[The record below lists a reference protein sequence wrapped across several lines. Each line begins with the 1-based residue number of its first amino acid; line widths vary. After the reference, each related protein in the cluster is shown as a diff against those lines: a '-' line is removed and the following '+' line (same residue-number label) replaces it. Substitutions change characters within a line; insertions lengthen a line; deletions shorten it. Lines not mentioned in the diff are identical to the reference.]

1 MIRTILTKQCFITIW
16 LVERGEANTP
26 DLRFP
31 VRHWD
36 CYWCDHHHQDKP
48 KGSQRPFSQMPLE
61 DLESGPMRG
70 QYLDGSGPMRE
81 WWTLERSPG
90 DDTFQGKLHT
100 TTTSLL
106 LEANRKFMADL
117 RSQREKYF
125 TCCSA
130 PHIWARGWAYC
141 LGRVPTLW
149 ITSWECTGAW
159 MVPKFMSCCCC
170 CGCCV
175 GVIVAVLRS

>member
-1 MIRTILTKQCFITIW
+1 MFYNHLTSGERRGQHSRSQIPSQTLRLL
-16 LVERGEANTP
+16 LVRSSSSRQAER
-26 DLRFP
+26 L
-31 VRHWD
+31 
-36 CYWCDHHHQDKP
+36 P
-48 KGSQRPFSQMPLE
+48 KALQPNAPRR
-61 DLESGPMRG
+61 SGPMRG
-70 QYLDGSGPMRE
+70 QYLDRSRPMRE
-81 WWTLERSPG
+81 WWTLERSPV
-90 DDTFQGKLHT
+90 DDSFQGKLHT

-159 MVPKFMSCCCC
+159 IVPKFMSCCCC
-170 CGCCV
+170 CCWCCV
-175 GVIVAVLRS
+175 GVLVVVLRS